1 MGNCVPK
8 PNKSLSEIAPSEF
21 VTDTTVRLYGSAS
34 STLISFLRIALQY
47 KSVAV
52 KFVPSENYGLGNN
65 NPILQYGTD
74 TVTGSPET
82 LFRYIEG
89 KFPKPKLF
97 DEFEE
102 EDGIEFDGNQGGIS
116 MVVKIQHKCM
126 LYYIENLV
134 KWVEDMNVR
143 GGGGRA
149 VVDVSMGSP
158 VMEVRK
164 FGRSYS
170 QLLELMLEHAQME
183 ERILF
188 PVFEKADRGL
198 SKAANEDHARDFP
211 IMNGIKETIKSIG
224 VLDPGNPVYQEQL
237 ISLSSKLKTLQEHC
251 EEHFEEEESQLLP
264 LLEATGISG
273 EQQDR
278 MVEQCLEV
286 MEGTHS
292 HLFHFLISGLLPREA
307 ILYLSLI
314 TKCTTASNA
323 ERVNSMLR
331 TLMTR
336 IDSTVCPSSN
346 RKPSQ
351 HLLAKYRGTP
361 TTPTTE
367 DRQLER
373 SDSYKQQQQHD
384 DVYRV

>member
-21 VTDTTVRLYGSAS
+21 VTDTTVRLYGSTS

-52 KFVPSENYGLGNN
+52 KFVPSENYGLGNNN

-97 DEFEE
+97 DDGEEGGVEFN
-102 EDGIEFDGNQGGIS
+102 GNQGGIA
-116 MVVKIQHKCM
+116 MVVKIQHKSM
-126 LYYIENLV
+126 LYYVENLV
-134 KWVEDMNVR
+134 KWVEDLNVR
-143 GGGGRA
+143 GVGKGGR

-170 QLLELMLEHAQME
+170 QLLEFMLEHAQME

-198 SKAANEDHARDFP
+198 SKAANEEHARDFP

-224 VLDPGNPVYQEQL
+224 VLDAGNPVYQEQL
-237 ISLSSKLKTLQEHC
+237 ISLLSKLKTLQEHC

-264 LLEATGISG
+264 LLEATEISR
-273 EQQDR
+273 EQQDPL
-278 MVEQCLEV
+278 VEQCLEI

-323 ERVNSMLR
+323 ERVNSMLH

-336 IDSTVCPSSN
+336 IDSTVCSSSN
-346 RKPSQ
+346 PKPSQ
-351 HLLAKYRGTP
+351 HLLAKYRGTA
-361 TTPTTE
+361 TTPSTE
-367 DRQLER
+367 DCQMEK
-373 SDSYKQQQQHD
+373 SDSYKQQQHD

>member
-8 PNKSLSEIAPSEF
+8 PNKSLSEIAPAEF
-21 VTDTTVRLYGSAS
+21 VTDTTVRLYGSTS

-97 DEFEE
+97 DDGE
-102 EDGIEFDGNQGGIS
+102 EDGIEFDGNQGGIA
-116 MVVKIQHKCM
+116 MVVKIQHKSM
-126 LYYIENLV
+126 LYYVENLV
-134 KWVEDMNVR
+134 KWVEDLNVK
-143 GGGGRA
+143 GGGKGGRA
-149 VVDVSMGSP
+149 VDVFMGSP

-164 FGRSYS
+164 FGRIYS
-170 QLLELMLEHAQME
+170 QLLEFMLEHAQME

-198 SKAANEDHARDFP
+198 SKAANEEHARDFP

-224 VLDPGNPVYQEQL
+224 VLDAGNPVYQEQL
-237 ISLSSKLKTLQEHC
+237 ISLLFKLKTLQEHC

-264 LLEATGISG
+264 LLEATEISR

-314 TKCTTASNA
+314 TKCTTASNT
-323 ERVNSMLR
+323 ERVNSMLH

-336 IDSTVCPSSN
+336 IDSTVCSSSN
-346 RKPSQ
+346 SKPSP

-361 TTPTTE
+361 ATPSIE
-367 DRQLER
+367 DRQMEK
-373 SDSYKQQQQHD
+373 SDSYKQP
-384 DVYRV
+384 

>member
-8 PNKSLSEIAPSEF
+8 PNKSLSEIAPSDF

-65 NPILQYGTD
+65 NPVLQYGSD

-97 DEFEE
+97 DDEDSFEFE
-102 EDGIEFDGNQGGIS
+102 GGIA
-116 MVVKIQHKCM
+116 MVVKIQHKSM

-134 KWVEDMNVR
+134 KWVEDLNVR
-143 GGGGRA
+143 RGRG

-170 QLLELMLEHAQME
+170 QLLEFMLEHAQME

-198 SKAANEDHARDFP
+198 SKAANEEHARDLP

-224 VLDPGNPVYQEQL
+224 VLDAGNPVYHEQL
-237 ISLSSKLKTLQEHC
+237 ISLLSRLKTLQEHC

-273 EQQDR
+273 EQQDQ

-314 TKCTTASNA
+314 TKCTTATNA
-323 ERVNSMLR
+323 ERVNSMLN

-336 IDSTVCPSSN
+336 IDRSVCSSSN

-351 HLLAKYRGTP
+351 LLAKYRGTP
-361 TTPTTE
+361 PTPSNE
-367 DRQLER
+367 DRQMEK
-373 SDSYKQQQQHD
+373 SDSYKQHD
-384 DVYRV
+384 DMCRV